1 MSPLQHALKEWAVV
15 CRALADGRQALLLR
29 KGGIAEKTGR
39 FQVEHERFWLF
50 PTYAHQQKEGIVAE
64 EAARLEQIEAERPP
78 EGVARLTHFAEIK
91 AAYQVE
97 ELYDVEK
104 LAGLHV
110 WSAKTVETR
119 FSYRGSGLCVLA
131 ARVYRSVETFDLPD
145 KKEYA
150 GCRSWVELDRA
161 LPTEGAKPVITDE
174 AFANLLRTLDLLLA
188 PTAFA

>member
-119 FSYRGSGLCVLA
+119 FWYRGSGLYVLA